1 MEHYLDLILQWSMDF
16 VEVKNKNF
24 GNLPVCPFARK
35 ERLKR
40 KILFVKT
47 DITNLSTVESVAKFN
62 NFDRFSTII
71 AYDEKPKNSVKEAKL
86 FEDQF
91 NEANDDLWLVYIHPQ
106 DPFNVRGTRTRN
118 APCPLVIITTRE
130 AVEKGEQSL
139 WSTRYFDK
147 WSKHNLK
154 DLKVDPKD

>member
-1 MEHYLDLILQWSMDF
+1 MEHYLDLILQWSMEF
-16 VEVKNKNF
+16 VEVKNRNF

-35 ERLKR
+35 ERLKK

-47 DITNLSTVESVAKFN
+47 DITSLSTIESVAKFN

-71 AYDEKPKNSVKEAKL
+71 AYDEKPNNSVKEAKL

-106 DPFNVRGTRTRN
+106 DPFSVRGTRTRN
-118 APCPLVIITTRE
+118 APCPLLIITTRE

-147 WSKHNLK
+147 WSKHNLE

>member
-1 MEHYLDLILQWSMDF
+1 MERYMDLILQWSENF
-16 VEVKNKNF
+16 VEVKNRNF

-47 DITNLSTVESVAKFN
+47 DITNLSTVESIAKFN
-62 NFDRFSTII
+62 NFNRFSTII
-71 AYDEKPKNSVKEAKL
+71 AYDEKPKNSVEEAKL
-86 FEDQF
+86 FEDEF
-91 NEANDDLWLVYIHPQ
+91 NEANDNLWLVYIHPK
-106 DPFNVRGTRTRN
+106 DPFNVRGTKTRR

-130 AVEKGEQSL
+130 AVEKGEQWL

-147 WSKHNLK
+147 WSKKNLD

>member
-1 MEHYLDLILQWSMDF
+1 MEF
-16 VEVKNKNF
+16 VEVKNRNF

-35 ERLKR
+35 ERLKK

-47 DITNLSTVESVAKFN
+47 DIINLSTIESVVKFN

-71 AYDEKPKNSVKEAKL
+71 AYDEKPKNSVEEAKL

-106 DPFNVRGTRTRN
+106 DPFSVRGTRTRN

>member
-1 MEHYLDLILQWSMDF
+1 MDF
-16 VEVKNKNF
+16 VEVKNRNF

-35 ERLKR
+35 ERLKK

-47 DITNLSTVESVAKFN
+47 DITNLNTIESVAGFN

-71 AYDEKPKNSVKEAKL
+71 AYDEKPKNSVEEAKL

-91 NEANDDLWLVYIHPQ
+91 NEANDDLWLVCIHPQ

-118 APCPLVIITTRE
+118 APCPLLIITTRE

-147 WSKHNLK
+147 WSKHNLE

>member
-1 MEHYLDLILQWSMDF
+1 MEF
-16 VEVKNKNF
+16 VEVKNRNF

-86 FEDQF
+86 FEDEF
-91 NEANDDLWLVYIHPQ
+91 NEANDNLWLVYIHPQ

-118 APCPLVIITTRE
+118 APCPLVIITTRG

-139 WSTRYFDK
+139 WSTPYFDK